1 MLYSVMK
8 KMVENSAKMTEN
20 GVIMAEIITILTDKN
35 VNKQNFATRQFELNL
50 NRTSEELKS
59 SFSLFESYV
68 KCSLT
73 SI

>member
-1 MLYSVMK
+1 MLFQITHICLNEYDYVMLYSVMK

-50 NRTSEELKS
+50 NRT
-59 SFSLFESYV
+59 
-68 KCSLT
+68 
-73 SI
+73 